1 MVPVVPPGV
10 RATNPLAAKTAALP
24 LDKGGGGAR
33 KRPEQLIGE
42 FWHQTPQHAAHSVDS
57 GISAAIWGG
66 GSGAPEEHRRP
77 ALDNFHVLAV
87 RLQDFRAE
95 RWHDGHLVREQDSRI
110 GSFCLT
116 FAGTEPRG
124 IVQGPWRLLQVY
136 MPTTLLVE
144 TAQQVDVPPLGADH
158 LEPGLT
164 YDPILHAIGGN
175 IVSEIEQHRPGSRLQ
190 LDSLGIMICVQLL
203 RRAGSAS
210 RSKQVR
216 GGLARWQIKRAMEC
230 IAERLEDNLTLAAL
244 AQEVGLSQYHF
255 ARAFKQSTGLTPHR
269 YLLHCRLK
277 RAKALLAE
285 TDASVADIAARV
297 GYNEATQLSRL
308 FQAELA
314 ISPST
319 YRRMSAGAYNQQTKL
334 HADSNPARNV
344 SS

>member
-1 MVPVVPPGV
+1 MGSVVPPGV
-10 RATNPLAAKTAALP
+10 RATDPLACKTASHP

-42 FWHQTPQHAAHSVDS
+42 CWHQTPQHAAHSVDS
-57 GISAAIWGG
+57 GISAAIWG
-66 GSGAPEEHRRP
+66 SRREVLEEYRRP
-77 ALDNFHVLAV
+77 ALDNFHVLTV

-95 RWHDGHLVREQDSRI
+95 RWQDGRLVREQDSRT
-110 GSFCLT
+110 GSFSLT
-116 FAGTEPRG
+116 FAGTEPRS
-124 IVQGPWRLLQVY
+124 IVHGGWRSLQVY
-136 MPTTLLVE
+136 MPTSLLVE

-164 YDPILHAIGGN
+164 YDPLLHAISGN
-175 IVSEIEQHRPGSRLQ
+175 IVSEIEQHRPVSRLQ
-190 LDSLGIMICVQLL
+190 LDSLSIMICVQLL

-210 RSKQVR
+210 RSKEIR

-285 TDASVADIAARV
+285 TDASMADIAARV
-297 GYNEATQLSRL
+297 GYNDATQLSRL

-314 ISPST
+314 MSPST
-319 YRRMSAGAYNQQTKL
+319 YRRMSAGAYIQQAKL
-334 HADSNPARNV
+334 HEDSITARNV